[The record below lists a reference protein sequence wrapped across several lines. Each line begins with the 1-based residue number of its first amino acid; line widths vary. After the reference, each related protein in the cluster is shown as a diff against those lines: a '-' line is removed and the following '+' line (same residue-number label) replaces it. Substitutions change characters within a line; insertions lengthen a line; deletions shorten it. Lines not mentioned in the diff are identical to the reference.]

1 MPLLSNK
8 GKSFQGSIVLGKG
21 FVLSTEE
28 ADKLIKKDSRNKDVL
43 FPYLNGEDLN
53 NDPVQKPSR
62 WVINFFDWD
71 EEKAKTYP
79 DCYKIVEKLV
89 KPERQRWKKD
99 NEDNEIIGTYALR
112 KPLPEKWWIYGEK
125 RPALYNAISEL
136 DQVMVVARIS
146 KTLAMCFVPQ
156 KTVFAD
162 ALVIFS
168 DNKSSFFGILQ
179 STIHSIWAWKYC
191 TTMKSDLNYTPGNVF
206 DTFPFPNMME
216 DIEDISIQYY
226 NFRDFILKSLNIGL
240 TKMNNLI
247 NNREL
252 NLLVG
257 QIKEIDEE
265 NINISYGKDTYW
277 LYRHLKQN
285 SNKIS
290 LKQAITYLDQLR
302 DLHIKLDKEVIKIYG
317 WTDLELKHDFYE
329 LEYLPENDRIRFSIH
344 PDARKEIL
352 KRLLILNHQIYKQDT
367 SKNSNIKPKAT
378 KIIYK
383 QNKDISP
390 KLF

>member
-21 FVLSTEE
+21 FILTPVE
-28 ADKLIKKDSRNKDVL
+28 AFALINKDPRNKEVL
-43 FPYLNGEDLN
+43 YPYLNGDDLN
-53 NDPVQKPSR
+53 NSPTQEPSR
-62 WVINFFDWD
+62 WVINFLDWS
-71 EEKAKTYP
+71 EEKARSYP
-79 DCYKIVEKLV
+79 DCFDIVECLV
-89 KPERQRWKKD
+89 KPERFIQKD
-99 NEDNEIIGTYALR
+99 KGG
-112 KPLPEKWWIYGEK
+112 KEKWWQFLRSRKE
-125 RPALYNAISEL
+125 LYATISEL

-257 QIKEIDEE
+257 RIKEIDEE

-302 DLHIKLDKEVIKIYG
+302 DLHIKLDEEVIKIYG